1 MKVKGVLFDLDS
13 TLAESRPAMDRA
25 LVVTAKR
32 MVEVAGRPGDV
43 DLAVSRL
50 REIDREMHA
59 RRVYDR
65 REWLRRLA
73 GELWPDV
80 RLSER
85 LLEEMTEGYWR
96 IVADG
101 QRLFPDALEALES
114 LRRMGFRLGMV
125 TDTDGTPRVKRW
137 RLERLGI
144 LGMFEA
150 VVVGGEDTP
159 GVKPDPEPFLL
170 AASELGLK
178 PSACL
183 MVGDRVET
191 DVVGAKAAGMAA
203 VLVRRRDEDPDG
215 ADLVVESL
223 AELVEIL
230 SQSAD
235 GVVAPRPH

>member
-1 MKVKGVLFDLDS
+1 MRVRGVLFDLDS

-25 LVVTAKR
+25 LVVTAGK
-32 MVEVAGRPGDV
+32 MAEAVGRPKDA
-43 DLAVSRL
+43 DLAVRRL

-59 RRVYDR
+59 RRIYDR
-65 REWLRRLA
+65 REWLGRLA

-80 RLSER
+80 RLPGW
-85 LLEEMTEGYWR
+85 LLEELARDYWR

-101 QRLFPDALEALES
+101 QRLFPDALETLES
-114 LRRMGFRLGMV
+114 LRGMGFRLGMV
-125 TDTDGTPRVKRW
+125 TDTDGIPGVKRW

-144 LGMFEA
+144 LGMFDV

-159 GVKPDPEPFLL
+159 GVKPDPGPFLL
-170 AASELGLK
+170 AASGLGLE

-203 VLVRRRDEDPDG
+203 ALVRRREGDPDG
-215 ADLVVESL
+215 ADLVIGSL
-223 AELVEIL
+223 GELV
-230 SQSAD
+230 
-235 GVVAPRPH
+235 GVLGRLRR

>member
-65 REWLRRLA
+65 RKWLRRLA

-137 RLERLGI
+137 R
-144 LGMFEA
+144 
-150 VVVGGEDTP
+150 
-159 GVKPDPEPFLL
+159 
-170 AASELGLK
+170 S
-178 PSACL
+178 
-183 MVGDRVET
+183 
-191 DVVGAKAAGMAA
+191 
-203 VLVRRRDEDPDG
+203 
-215 ADLVVESL
+215 
-223 AELVEIL
+223 
-230 SQSAD
+230 
-235 GVVAPRPH
+235 